1 MALNPAK
8 VGAVYPSYTYEVSR
22 EKIREYA
29 TSVGESDARYFSDG
43 DDCVAPPTF
52 AASFTI
58 IKGGMASF
66 ADPDLGA
73 HPALVHGSQS
83 FTWGERPLRPGD
95 MLRCTP
101 RIEAI
106 VPRGRN
112 EFLTTVVD
120 CVFVDTGELA
130 VSADIVIVFLGS
142 APSDGGDA

>member
-95 MLRCTP
+95 RLRCTP

-106 VPRGRN
+106 VPRGRI

-120 CVFVDTGELA
+120 CVFADTDELA
-130 VSADIVIVFLGS
+130 VSAEIVIVFLGS
-142 APSDGGDA
+142 APSSGGDA

>member
-8 VGAVYPSYTYEVSR
+8 VGAVYPTYTYEVSR

-29 TSVGESDARYFSDG
+29 TALGETDPRYFSEG

-66 ADPDLGA
+66 ADPELGA
-73 HPALVHGSQS
+73 HPALVHGSQV
-83 FTWGERPLRPGD
+83 FTFAERVLRPGD
-95 MLRCTP
+95 VLRCTP

-106 VPRGRN
+106 LPRGRN
-112 EFLTTVVD
+112 EFMTTVVD
-120 CVFVDTGELA
+120 CVFADTGEPA
-130 VSADIVIVFLGS
+130 VSAEIVIVFLGS
-142 APSDGGDA
+142 APTEGSAA